1 MTKPCSIA
9 PASAPATVP
18 DPPRRVTGS
27 YLQPLFEAAAAHG
40 VTVDALARCAGLP
53 AASLDP
59 LPDSLAATD
68 YVKLLDAGA
77 LLAGDPH
84 FGLHV
89 GECVKLGAYS
99 VYGLVLL
106 ACSDLGQALEQ
117 TMRYEALAHELG
129 RSQIQVEV
137 EDGLARY
144 EWISHY
150 PQASRHLV
158 ESVFAGI
165 QTFGRWLAGGQL
177 PPAQIEFMHETEA
190 GMDVYER
197 VFGSRPRFGAPGNT
211 ASFDAAL
218 LALPVPNADVGM
230 YPVLQQHAER
240 LLAQRVPGKPAI
252 VDQVRAAIIRNLAQ
266 DRVRLATIA
275 EELALSPRTLQRKL
289 GEAGASYQGVLDD
302 ARFALARDY
311 LRQPGLSLADIAF
324 LLGYQEQS
332 AFTHAFK
339 EWSGLNPG
347 AWRER
352 AGAA

>member
-9 PASAPATVP
+9 PAPAPAP
-18 DPPRRVTGS
+18 APGPPRRVTGS
-27 YLQPLFEAAAAHG
+27 YLQPLLDAATARG
-40 VTVDALARCAGLP
+40 VTPDALARGAGLP
-53 AASLDP
+53 LASVSP
-59 LPDSLAATD
+59 LPDSLPATD
-68 YVKLLDAGA
+68 YVTLLETGA
-77 LLAGDPH
+77 RLADDPH

-89 GECVKLGAYS
+89 GECVKLGTYS

-106 ACSDLGQALEQ
+106 ACRDLRQALEQ

-129 RSQIQVEV
+129 RSQIEV
-137 EDGLARY
+137 GVKGELARY
-144 EWISHY
+144 AWISHY

-177 PPAQIEFMHETEA
+177 PPAQVEFMHA
-190 GMDVYER
+190 SDAPMDEYER
-197 VFGSRPRFGAPGNT
+197 VFGSRPRFGATANT
-211 ASFDAAL
+211 ACFDAAL

-240 LLAQRVPGKPAI
+240 LLAQRARNNPGI
-252 VDQVRAAIIRNLAQ
+252 VDQVRAAIVRNLAQ
-266 DRVRLATIA
+266 DRVRLAAIA
-275 EELALSPRTLQRKL
+275 EELGLSPRTLQRKL
-289 GEAGASYQGVLDD
+289 SEAGASYQAVLDG
-302 ARFALARDY
+302 ARFALAQDY

-352 AGAA
+352 AA

>member
-9 PASAPATVP
+9 PASVPAPVP

-27 YLQPLFEAAAAHG
+27 YLQPLLDAAGARG
-40 VTVDALARCAGLP
+40 VTPEALARGAGLP

-77 LLAGDPH
+77 LFASDPH

-89 GECVKLGAYS
+89 GECVKLGTYS

-106 ACSDLGQALEQ
+106 ACRDLRQALEQ

-129 RSQIQVEV
+129 RSQIQAEA
-137 EDGLARY
+137 EAEGGLARY

-177 PPAQIEFMHETEA
+177 PAAQIAFTHDSDADA
-190 GMDVYER
+190 GEYER
-197 VFGSRPRFGAPGNT
+197 VFGGRPRFGAPANT
-211 ASFDAAL
+211 ADFDAAL
-218 LALPVPNADVGM
+218 LALPVPNADVQM

-240 LLAQRVPGKPAI
+240 LLAQRVPSKPTI

-266 DRVRLATIA
+266 DCVRLAAIA
-275 EELALSPRTLQRKL
+275 QELELSPRTLQRKL
-289 GEAGASYQGVLDD
+289 SEAGASFQQVLDD
-302 ARFALARDY
+302 ARFALAQDY
-311 LRQPGLSLADIAF
+311 LRQPGLSLTDIAF

-347 AWRER
+347 AWRGHER
-352 AGAA
+352 

>member
-1 MTKPCSIA
+1 M
-9 PASAPATVP
+9 
-18 DPPRRVTGS
+18 
-27 YLQPLFEAAAAHG
+27 
-40 VTVDALARCAGLP
+40 
-53 AASLDP
+53 
-59 LPDSLAATD
+59 
-68 YVKLLDAGA
+68 
-77 LLAGDPH
+77 
-84 FGLHV
+84 
-89 GECVKLGAYS
+89 KLGAYS

-106 ACSDLGQALEQ
+106 ACRDLGQALEQ

-129 RSQIQVEV
+129 RSKVTV

-177 PPAQIEFMHETEA
+177 PAAQIAFVHASEA
-190 GMDVYER
+190 GMGEYER
-197 VFGSRPRFGAPGNT
+197 IFGGRPRFGASTNS
-211 ASFDAAL
+211 AHFDAAL

-240 LLAQRVPGKPAI
+240 LLAQRVHSKPAI

-289 GEAGASYQGVLDD
+289 GEAGASFQQVLDD
-302 ARFALARDY
+302 ARFALAQDY
-311 LRQPGLSLADIAF
+311 LRQPDLSLADIAF

-347 AWRER
+347 AWRDHAR
-352 AGAA
+352 